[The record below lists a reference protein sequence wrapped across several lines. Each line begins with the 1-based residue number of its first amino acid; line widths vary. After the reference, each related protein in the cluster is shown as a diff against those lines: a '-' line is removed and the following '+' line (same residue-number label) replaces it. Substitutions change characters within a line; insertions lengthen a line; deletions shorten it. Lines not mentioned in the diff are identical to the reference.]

1 MSRGLGDVY
10 KRQVS
15 VGKRYARTDELGVPF
30 AVTVDH
36 RSLQDNTVTVRERD
50 SCDQVRVAVGDV
62 LPLIKKLCNL
72 QATWE
77 EATAGLEKQA
87 AASD

>member
-1 MSRGLGDVY
+1 M
-10 KRQVS
+10 S

-36 RSLQDNTVTVRERD
+36 RSLEDGTVTIRERD
-50 SCDQVRVAVGDV
+50 SCDQVRVAVDDV
-62 LPLIKKLCNL
+62 LTLIKQMCNL
-72 QATWE
+72 RATWE

>member
-1 MSRGLGDVY
+1 MHDPDGCPA
-10 KRQVS
+10 
-15 VGKRYARTDELGVPF
+15 AR
-30 AVTVDH
+30 A
-36 RSLQDNTVTVRERD
+36 
-50 SCDQVRVAVGDV
+50 QVRNQSEFRVLRVDDV
-62 LPLIKKLCNL
+62 LTLIKKMCNL

>member
-1 MSRGLGDVY
+1 MPRVELRLVSSGSRQD
-10 KRQVS
+10 
-15 VGKRYARTDELGVPF
+15 
-30 AVTVDH
+30 AVD
-36 RSLQDNTVTVRERD
+36 
-50 SCDQVRVAVGDV
+50 DV

-72 QATWE
+72 RATWE